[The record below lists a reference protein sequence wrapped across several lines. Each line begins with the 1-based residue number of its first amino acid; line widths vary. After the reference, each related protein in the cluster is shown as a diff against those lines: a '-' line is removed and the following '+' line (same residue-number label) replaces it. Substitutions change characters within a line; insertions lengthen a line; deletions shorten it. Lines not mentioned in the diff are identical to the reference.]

1 MPIIIL
7 IPVYNIDC
15 IVYPNTTDVR
25 KKQKYVGTLHLC
37 ILIISK
43 ASTQVQFEHVSELLK
58 KREPFLK

>member
-1 MPIIIL
+1 M
-7 IPVYNIDC
+7 YNIDCIEC

-25 KKQKYVGTLHLC
+25 KKQKYVGTLYLC